1 MKIAITGSSG
11 MIGSA
16 LCPRLGAAGHEVVRI
31 RNGDPSDVN
40 AQWNPEAGWLREGVL
55 SGVDAVVHLGGTSI
69 DGGRW
74 SVAQKESIR
83 RSRIE
88 GARLLVEAIRA
99 MPEAERP
106 KTFVTSSAVGFYGER
121 GEERLTEESARGSGF
136 LADVCE
142 AWEAEAFA
150 AESLGLR
157 AVAVRS
163 GVVLRSLL
171 PVVLKP
177 FKMGLGGPLG
187 SGKQY
192 FAWVALD
199 DVVRIYEHVLV
210 SEALSGVV
218 LSGVVNGVAPQEQ
231 TNAEFTKA
239 LGAALHRPTVL
250 PLPGFM
256 LKLIMGGEKAQET
269 ALISQRVAPR
279 RLLDAGFE
287 FTHPKIDSAI
297 EAALQ
302 A

>member
-16 LCPRLGAAGHEVVRI
+16 LCLRLGAAGHEIVRI
-31 RNGDPSDVN
+31 RNGDPSDAG

-55 SGVDAVVHLGGTSI
+55 DGVDAVLHLGGTSI

-74 SVAQKESIR
+74 GAGHKESIR
-83 RSRIE
+83 KSRIE

-121 GEERLTEESARGSGF
+121 GDERLTEASARGSGF
-136 LADVCE
+136 LADVCA
-142 AWEAEAFA
+142 AWEAEALK

-157 AVAVRS
+157 VVAVRS

-171 PVVLKP
+171 PVVLTP
-177 FKMGLGGPLG
+177 FKLGLGGPLG

-199 DVVRIYEHVLV
+199 DVVRIYERVLV
-210 SEALSGVV
+210 DDALSGVV

-231 TNAEFTKA
+231 TNSEFTKA
-239 LGAALHRPTVL
+239 LGAALHRPTVM
-250 PLPGFM
+250 PLPGFA
-256 LKLIMGGEKAQET
+256 LKLIMGGEKASET
-269 ALISQRVAPR
+269 ALISQRVVPQA
-279 RLLDAGFE
+279 LLDAGFE

-297 EAALQ
+297 EAAL
-302 A
+302 AS

>member
-11 MIGSA
+11 MVGSA
-16 LCPRLGAAGHEVVRI
+16 LCPRLEAAGHEVVQI
-31 RNGDPSDVN
+31 RNGDPSDSG
-40 AQWNPEAGWLREGVL
+40 AQWNPEAGWLRESVL
-55 SGVDAVVHLGGTSI
+55 DGVDEVLHLGGTSI
-69 DGGRW
+69 DRGRW
-74 SVAQKESIR
+74 GASHQESIR

-99 MPEAERP
+99 MPQAERP

-121 GEERLTEESARGSGF
+121 GDERLTEESARGEGF
-136 LADVCE
+136 LAEVCE

-157 AVAVRS
+157 VVAVRS
-163 GVVLRSLL
+163 GVVVRSLL
-171 PVVLKP
+171 PVVLTP
-177 FKMGLGGPLG
+177 FKLGLGGPLG

-210 SEALSGVV
+210 SDALSGVV
-218 LSGVVNGVAPQEQ
+218 NAVGPQEQ

-239 LGAALHRPTVL
+239 LGKALHRPTVM

-256 LKLIMGGEKAQET
+256 LKLIMGGEKAKET
-269 ALISQRVAPR
+269 ALISQRVSPR

-297 EAALQ
+297 EAALVS
-302 A
+302 